1 MANKGSES
9 LIEQIMRHEGL
20 RLKPY
25 KCTAGRTSIGYGRN
39 LDDVGI
45 TADEARAMLLA
56 DVAKVEAQLGDLDW
70 FDDLP
75 LKAQDVLVNMGFN
88 LGVPG
93 LLKFT
98 NTLKAMREG
107 RWNDAA
113 DGMLASKWA
122 GQVGNR
128 ATELAAIIRGLS

>member
-1 MANKGSES
+1 MAES
-9 LIEQIMRHEGL
+9 LIEQLQRHEGL

-25 KCTAGRTSIGYGRN
+25 RCTAGKWTIGYGRN
-39 LDDVGI
+39 IEDNGI
-45 TADEARAMLLA
+45 SLDEARAMLLS
-56 DVAKVEAQLGDLDW
+56 DVAKVEAELGRHEW

-75 LKAQDVLVNMGFN
+75 LRAQDVLVNMAFN
-88 LGVPG
+88 LGTPG

-98 NTLKAMREG
+98 NTLQAMREG

-122 GQVGNR
+122 TQVGSR
-128 ATELAAIIRGLS
+128 ATELAAIIRGLA

>member
-1 MANKGSES
+1 
-9 LIEQIMRHEGL
+9 MRHEGL

-25 KCTAGRTSIGYGRN
+25 RCTAGKLTIGHGRN

-98 NTLKAMREG
+98 RTLQAMREG
-107 RWNDAA
+107 RWTDAA
-113 DGMLASKWA
+113 DAMLQSKWA

>member
-1 MANKGSES
+1 MS
-9 LIEQIMRHEGL
+9 LIDDLKRHEGL

-25 KCTAGRTSIGYGRN
+25 DCTAGKLTIGYGRN

-45 TADEARAMLLA
+45 TEREAEAMLLSDIGKTERA
-56 DVAKVEAQLGDLDW
+56 LAAALDW

-75 LKAQDVLVNMGFN
+75 TKAQDVLVNMGFN

-122 GQVGNR
+122 KQVGNR
-128 ATELAAIIRGLS
+128 ATELAAIIRGLA

>member
-1 MANKGSES
+1 MPES
-9 LIEQIMRHEGL
+9 LIEQLQRHEGL

-25 KCTAGRTSIGYGRN
+25 RCTAGKLTIGYGRN

-45 TADEARAMLLA
+45 SLDEARAMLLA
-56 DVAKVEAQLGDLDW
+56 DVAKVEAELGRLEW

-88 LGVPG
+88 LGVSG

-98 NTLKAMREG
+98 RTLQAMRDG

-113 DGMLASKWA
+113 DNMLQSKWA
-122 GQVGNR
+122 GQVGAR
-128 ATELAAIIRGLS
+128 ATELAGIIRGLA

>member
-1 MANKGSES
+1 MPES
-9 LIEQIMRHEGL
+9 LIEQLQRHEGL

-25 KCTAGRTSIGYGRN
+25 RCTAGKLTIGYGRN

-45 TADEARAMLLA
+45 TLDEARAMLLA
-56 DVAKVEAQLGDLDW
+56 DVAKVEAELGRLEW

-93 LLKFT
+93 LLKFVNFLGSLRAGNYT
-98 NTLKAMREG
+98 
-107 RWNDAA
+107 DAA
-113 DGMLASKWA
+113 DHMLASKWA
-122 GQVGNR
+122 KQVGSR
-128 ATELAAIIRGLS
+128 ATELAAIIRGLA